1 MNYNKQN
8 LVELTDFGLH
18 FTPGQ
23 IKIIISDLKV
33 NLDVHFYETIL
44 YLSNV
49 LKITFKK
56 TIKVAKVDIKNI
68 SLVMCLLNSKF

>member
-18 FTPGQ
+18 FTPGH

-33 NLDVHFYETIL
+33 NFDVHFYETIL

-56 TIKVAKVDIKNI
+56 TI
-68 SLVMCLLNSKF
+68 